1 MEINVDY
8 FYIPYNEF
16 NFDKSPIL
24 VEKISEINTCY
35 GILINHFYTGDLKKK
50 DYFTMFK
57 LNDYMLDRDM
67 EEELYTNLLLLLKLI
82 FKNKENLKN
91 KASEYSKYTDFNL
104 SNYKDT
110 NILKTNHFSF
120 YDLLEIHNLFQ
131 ILQKWDT
138 LNIENE
144 NMLKIMFGFQ
154 EKPQSINDNNIKEYK
169 NIYTNDNSKISKP
182 LTSID
187 LNNDENKFDFYTYQF
202 SRDLK
207 ISSYFFN
214 SGIEYAESEIK
225 EIAGSLLKYMNN
237 KEMTTK
243 NVTDFFFYEK
253 ISAINLITDIF
264 SNKSNLLDKSL
275 VLQKKRGSDSIFEIV
290 GYDLNLNLKY
300 SVNNAFA
307 DSDYDNF
314 IIQKLRGYLN
324 NFNNIFEYIKKN
336 YNIGNLNLIILDA
349 YLHNVVILKTD
360 LNNKINEDKSIDL
373 KINYTLDLFNLP
385 FKDYKLNS
393 KSLRIKLLKISD
405 FVEKKYS
412 FTDKIIQKKIDNIW
426 NKISILM
433 ENSDLSLEEK
443 EELKKLKQKEE
454 KFNFHHGK
462 FIEELKNFPLD
473 EEISGFDYF
482 NLQIILLKNIFNNSN
497 KFKEFIDEI
506 ISGIDYTPEE
516 FRESHYFYVNP
527 KFLNY
532 KKTKIKNNELYFD
545 FLIEHSIADTV
556 TKELEIY
563 ILKTKSKPLKNF
575 EEFKKDRCKNNK
587 LDGSVTWVDNEI
599 FNSWSCIDYEKY
611 GICKDGRVIDEGNK
625 LLDLSTNFGTLTA
638 DQACCVCG
646 GGTDE
651 AELIKPVEGKNIIKL
666 KVEDVSIHEM
676 TEKHKETLIDEIV
689 EEFNTVSE
697 VIITRARVE
706 LLSGSIIIIITLPET
721 KSQTETIKIVE
732 KANSIEINIP
742 TRVGVVTSK
751 PKVEI
756 DSKLN
761 LV

>member
-1 MEINVDY
+1 
-8 FYIPYNEF
+8 
-16 NFDKSPIL
+16 
-24 VEKISEINTCY
+24 
-35 GILINHFYTGDLKKK
+35 
-50 DYFTMFK
+50 
-57 LNDYMLDRDM
+57 
-67 EEELYTNLLLLLKLI
+67 
-82 FKNKENLKN
+82 
-91 KASEYSKYTDFNL
+91 
-104 SNYKDT
+104 
-110 NILKTNHFSF
+110 
-120 YDLLEIHNLFQ
+120 
-131 ILQKWDT
+131 
-138 LNIENE
+138 
-144 NMLKIMFGFQ
+144 MLKIMFGFQ

-433 ENSDLSLEEK
+433 
-443 EELKKLKQKEE
+443 
-454 KFNFHHGK
+454 
-462 FIEELKNFPLD
+462 
-473 EEISGFDYF
+473 
-482 NLQIILLKNIFNNSN
+482 
-497 KFKEFIDEI
+497 
-506 ISGIDYTPEE
+506 
-516 FRESHYFYVNP
+516 
-527 KFLNY
+527 
-532 KKTKIKNNELYFD
+532 
-545 FLIEHSIADTV
+545 
-556 TKELEIY
+556 
-563 ILKTKSKPLKNF
+563 
-575 EEFKKDRCKNNK
+575 
-587 LDGSVTWVDNEI
+587 
-599 FNSWSCIDYEKY
+599 
-611 GICKDGRVIDEGNK
+611 
-625 LLDLSTNFGTLTA
+625 
-638 DQACCVCG
+638 
-646 GGTDE
+646 
-651 AELIKPVEGKNIIKL
+651 
-666 KVEDVSIHEM
+666 
-676 TEKHKETLIDEIV
+676 
-689 EEFNTVSE
+689 
-697 VIITRARVE
+697 
-706 LLSGSIIIIITLPET
+706 
-721 KSQTETIKIVE
+721 
-732 KANSIEINIP
+732 
-742 TRVGVVTSK
+742 
-751 PKVEI
+751 
-756 DSKLN
+756 
-761 LV
+761 